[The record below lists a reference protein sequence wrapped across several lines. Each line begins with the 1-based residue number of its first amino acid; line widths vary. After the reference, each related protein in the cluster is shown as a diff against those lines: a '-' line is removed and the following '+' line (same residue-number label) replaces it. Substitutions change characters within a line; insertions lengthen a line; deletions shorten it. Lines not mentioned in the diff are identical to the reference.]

1 MAEIQTNDSEV
12 GLFWSPQAT
21 PRPKRPLAL
30 RPVSGSNQ
38 AQTCRSVPDDLERL
52 LPHPV
57 NTCSRPKPDL
67 RRFSSRT
74 AGFCRFNLSLVEADH
89 RQHLGL
95 NGHWRPAPCAAAVMR
110 IGVVRY
116 YSTEKSDPQSANDRL
131 PKTATHTIDP
141 K

>member
-1 MAEIQTNDSEV
+1 MA
-12 GLFWSPQAT
+12 
-21 PRPKRPLAL
+21 AL
-30 RPVSGSNQ
+30 VRY
-38 AQTCRSVPDDLERL
+38 
-52 LPHPV
+52 
-57 NTCSRPKPDL
+57 
-67 RRFSSRT
+67 
-74 AGFCRFNLSLVEADH
+74 LSDG
-89 RQHLGL
+89 QFTQLGL